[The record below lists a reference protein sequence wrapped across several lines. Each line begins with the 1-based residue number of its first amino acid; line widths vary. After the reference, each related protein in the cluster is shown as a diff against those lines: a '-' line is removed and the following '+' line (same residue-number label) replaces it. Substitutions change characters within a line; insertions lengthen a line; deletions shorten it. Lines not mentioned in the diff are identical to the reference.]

1 MRASPTTP
9 KNRAAFETALKNVK
23 TLHDAG
29 VLVAMGTD
37 SGAMP
42 TRIAG
47 FSEHRELQLLVRAG
61 LSPMQ
66 AIVCATAHSAAVIG
80 QADERGTLTPGKRAD
95 FLVLEANPL
104 DDIRNTARLASIWH
118 GGKQIV
124 PFAQRPALST
134 SPP

>member
-1 MRASPTTP
+1 M
-9 KNRAAFETALKNVK
+9 KNVK

-29 VLVAMGTD
+29 VFIAMGTD

-47 FSEHRELQLLVRAG
+47 FSEHRELQLMVRAG

-104 DDIRNTARLASIWH
+104 DDIRNTTRLTAVWH
-118 GGKQIV
+118 GGKQV
-124 PFAQRPALST
+124 MPFAQRPAAST
-134 SPP
+134 GQP